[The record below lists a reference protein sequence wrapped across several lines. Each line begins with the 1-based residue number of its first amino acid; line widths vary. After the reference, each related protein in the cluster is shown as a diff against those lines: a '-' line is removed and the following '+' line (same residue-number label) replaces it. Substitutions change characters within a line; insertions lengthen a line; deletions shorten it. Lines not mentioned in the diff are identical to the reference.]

1 MKRTKKAKSKQK
13 AEPELEFAHS
23 RAGLSTHKKNTAE
36 QQRLEDKL
44 RSLDSM
50 RRRSVQIHQD
60 EQRSILQRLAASNQG
75 IRTQPSYYSSK
86 VCDADY
92 SLPFP
97 GDCSTSPRPGGGRR
111 GSLPHRD
118 AAVGSISRRGESGSE
133 LISGVRALS
142 PIRSARRP
150 SVILQ
155 DLSSQPVIDVSSTD
169 SPRSPRDSENDTII
183 DMIAASNRPR
193 RGRRASVGGAAVA
206 VGAGGAGDG
215 SESVREERRAMEE
228 VEEEKGPG
236 PGPGPGLMLHQRRRR
251 ASLDVGMT
259 CLSLLSPRSPGS
271 GSCSPSDRRSSLAS
285 SQVSAPFH
293 QHGISVL

>member
-118 AAVGSISRRGESGSE
+118 AAVGSMSRRGESGSE

-215 SESVREERRAMEE
+215 SERVREERRAMEE
-228 VEEEKGPG
+228 VEEEKR
-236 PGPGPGLMLHQRRRR
+236 PGPGLMLPQRRRR